1 MHRLFVGLRPPPDI
15 RDAFVDVMDE
25 LPGARWQDEE
35 QLHVTL
41 RFIGEVER
49 PQAEDIAAALAAV
62 SAPVVEA
69 RVDGVGTFDRR
80 GRVDTLWARIVPA
93 EPLAA
98 LHRKVDQALARAGV
112 ARDER
117 RYLPHL
123 TLARF
128 GRSSSDAGAIA
139 RWVADHAALKTATFT
154 LPHLILYE
162 SHLGHEGAR
171 YEPVVR
177 WPLAPGSDAR

>member
-1 MHRLFVGLRPPPDI
+1 MHRLFVALRPPPDI

-62 SAPVVEA
+62 SAPVVES

-80 GRVDTLWARIVPA
+80 AR
-93 EPLAA
+93 AA
-98 LHRKVDQALARAGV
+98 LSCARPV
-112 ARDER
+112 
-117 RYLPHL
+117 
-123 TLARF
+123 
-128 GRSSSDAGAIA
+128 RSS
-139 RWVADHAALKTATFT
+139 
-154 LPHLILYE
+154 
-162 SHLGHEGAR
+162 
-171 YEPVVR
+171 
-177 WPLAPGSDAR
+177 